1 LIEFVHNEYSLCKTF
16 ITLNIKT
23 YPNKN
28 SYYLT
33 MKYFLSIDQGT
44 TSTRCILFNI
54 DGTVAF
60 SHQIE
65 LTQYFPDNNCVE
77 HDPIEIIDSVNKCLE
92 NVVNDIDVNEI
103 ISIGITNQRE
113 TTVAWSKSTGKPFYN
128 AIVWQDTRTQDIC
141 DELIKNKRLTELI
154 KSTGL
159 PISTY
164 FSLSKIIWLIE
175 NVPSI
180 KSSLLDD
187 VCFGTVDSWI
197 LYNLTGN
204 FYTDVTNAS
213 RTLIYDLY
221 NMEWSDDILNELN
234 IPKHSL
240 PEVKPSLSN
249 FGEIDGVI
257 EGVPITAILGDQ
269 QAALFG
275 QNCTNKGDVK
285 NTYGTGCFA
294 LTNTGT
300 DIIES
305 ENGLLT
311 TVAYQIEGE
320 EPLYAIEGSVPIAGA
335 AVQWLRDNLNI
346 IKSSDEIESLAMGE
360 KDNGDVY
367 FVPAFSG
374 LFSPHW
380 DETARGSLFGLTR
393 FSNKSHIARSVLESV
408 AFQSY
413 ELLQSMEK
421 DLGIEFQNLKVDGG
435 MVSNNLLMQFQSD
448 ILNKTIISQE
458 INEITALGAGVA
470 SYIFAKNLN
479 IENVGDFISTFKT
492 WNPNMSNESRE
503 NLLTSWFKAIE
514 KSKHWL

>member
-1 LIEFVHNEYSLCKTF
+1 MIEFVHNEYSLCKTF

-141 DELIKNKRLTELI
+141 DELIKNKRLTDLI

-164 FSLSKIIWLIE
+164 FSLSKIIWLIK

-180 KSSLLDD
+180 KSSLFDD

-234 IPKHSL
+234 IPKYSL
-240 PEVKPSLSN
+240 PEVKPSMSN
-249 FGEIDGVI
+249 FGKIDGVI
-257 EGVPITAILGDQ
+257 KGVPITAILGDQ

-470 SYIFAKNLN
+470 SYIFAENLN

>member
-1 LIEFVHNEYSLCKTF
+1 
-16 ITLNIKT
+16 
-23 YPNKN
+23 
-28 SYYLT
+28 

-44 TSTRCILFNI
+44 TSTRCILFNN
-54 DGTVAF
+54 DGTVES

-65 LTQYFPDNNCVE
+65 LTQYFPDNNSVE
-77 HDPIEIIDSVNKCLE
+77 HDPVEIIDSINKCIQ

-103 ISIGITNQRE
+103 VSIGISNQRE

-128 AIVWQDTRTQDIC
+128 AIVWQDTRTQGIC
-141 DELIKNKRLTELI
+141 DDLLKNKKFIELIKN
-154 KSTGL
+154 TGL
-159 PISTY
+159 PVSTY
-164 FSLSKIIWLIE
+164 FSLSKILWLIE
-175 NVPSI
+175 NVSEI
-180 KSSLLDD
+180 KLSLDED
-187 VCFGTVDSWI
+187 VCFGTIDSWI
-197 LYNLTGN
+197 IYNLTGN

-221 NMEWSDDILNELN
+221 NMQWSDDILNELS

-240 PEVKPSLSN
+240 PEVKPSLSH
-249 FGEIDGVI
+249 FGDIDGVI
-257 EGVPITAILGDQ
+257 KGVPITAILGDQ

-305 ENGLLT
+305 NNGLLT

-320 EPLYAIEGSVPIAGA
+320 EPLYALEGSVPIAGA

-360 KDNGDVY
+360 KNNGDVY

-408 AFQSY
+408 AFQSF
-413 ELLQSMEK
+413 ELLRSMEK
-421 DLGIEFQNLKVDGG
+421 DLDIEFQKLKVDGG

-470 SYIFAKNLN
+470 SFIFAENLQ
-479 IENVGDFISTFKT
+479 IENVGDFISTSET

>member
-1 LIEFVHNEYSLCKTF
+1 
-16 ITLNIKT
+16 
-23 YPNKN
+23 
-28 SYYLT
+28 

-44 TSTRCILFNI
+44 TSTRCILFNN
-54 DGTVAF
+54 DGTVAR

-65 LTQYFPDNNCVE
+65 LTQYFPDSNSVE
-77 HDPIEIIDSVNKCLE
+77 HDPIELIDSVKKCIQ
-92 NVVNDIDVNEI
+92 NVVKDIDVNEI
-103 ISIGITNQRE
+103 ISIGISNQRE
-113 TTVAWSKSTGKPFYN
+113 TTLAWSKSSGKPFYN

-141 DELIKNKRLTELI
+141 DELINNKKLTKLFKN
-154 KSTGL
+154 TGL
-159 PISTY
+159 TVSTY
-164 FSLSKIIWLIE
+164 FSLSKILWLIE
-175 NVPSI
+175 NVPEI
-180 KSSLLDD
+180 KSSLDND
-187 VCFGTVDSWI
+187 VCFGTIDSWI

-213 RTLIYDLY
+213 RTLMYDLY
-221 NMEWSDDILNELN
+221 NMEWSDGILNELS

-249 FGEIDGVI
+249 FGDIDSVI
-257 EGVPITAILGDQ
+257 KGVPITAVLGDQ

-275 QNCTNKGDVK
+275 QNCISKGDVK
-285 NTYGTGCFA
+285 NTYGTGCFV

-305 ENGLLT
+305 NNGLLT

-320 EPLYAIEGSVPIAGA
+320 KPLFALEGSVPIAGA

-346 IKSSDEIESLAMGE
+346 IKSSDEIESLAMEE
-360 KDNGDVY
+360 KDNGNVY

-408 AFQSY
+408 AFQSF

-421 DLGIEFQNLKVDGG
+421 DLDIEFENLKVDGG

-448 ILNKTIISQE
+448 ILNKTIISQD
-458 INEITALGAGVA
+458 INEITALGAGIA
-470 SYIFAKNLN
+470 SYIFIKNLN
-479 IENVGDFISTFKT
+479 IENVGEFISTSKT
-492 WNPNMSNESRE
+492 WNPNMSNEIRE
-503 NLLTSWFKAIE
+503 NLLISWFKAIE
-514 KSKHWL
+514 KSKNWL

>member
-1 LIEFVHNEYSLCKTF
+1 
-16 ITLNIKT
+16 
-23 YPNKN
+23 
-28 SYYLT
+28 

-92 NVVNDIDVNEI
+92 NVVKDIDVNEI

-113 TTVAWSKSTGKPFYN
+113 TTIAWSKSTGKPFYN

-154 KSTGL
+154 RSTGL

-180 KSSLLDD
+180 KSSLYDD

-221 NMEWSDDILNELN
+221 NMEWSDDILNELK

-240 PEVKPSLSN
+240 AEVKPSLSN
-249 FGEIDGVI
+249 FGQIDGVI

-305 ENGLLT
+305 NNGLLT

-320 EPLYAIEGSVPIAGA
+320 EPLYALEGSVPIAGA

-360 KDNGDVY
+360 KNNGDVY

-408 AFQSY
+408 AFQSF
-413 ELLQSMEK
+413 ELLRSMEK
-421 DLGIEFQNLKVDGG
+421 DLDIEFQKLKVDGG

-470 SYIFAKNLN
+470 SFIFAENLQ
-479 IENVGDFISTFKT
+479 IENVGDFISTSET

-503 NLLTSWFKAIE
+503 DLLTSWFKAIE